1 MSRMAR
7 WESGREEIVGT
18 TTFVVTTT
26 NAAPAATDGAPVTA
40 TTSTTNANAAIP
52 NPPQPAEPASKMN
65 EPQPGASKTE
75 EEGDAP
81 QIKTKGGTTVGAASH
96 KKKFQPTWH
105 LNKEDLPMRRTMI
118 TQLVHLLQ
126 KRKPHAPPEWLKKIP
141 DMARRLEDSLYR
153 SASSKDMYTNMQ
165 TLKQRLH
172 GVAQTYQKQRVT
184 RPAKVGG
191 QSSQSAQ
198 QKIHNSSNQRASSMG
213 GKFLFVIL

>member
-1 MSRMAR
+1 MSDAVK
-7 WESGREEIVGT
+7 SDPNT
-18 TTFVVTTT
+18 TSA
-26 NAAPAATDGAPVTA
+26 NAAPAATDSAPAPVTA
-40 TTSTTNANAAIP
+40 TNPSATNANASNPIP
-52 NPPQPAEPASKMN
+52 PKPPLPAGTMN
-65 EPQPGASKTE
+65 KPPPGATKTA
-75 EEGDAP
+75 EGGAAP
-81 QIKTKGGTTVGAASH
+81 QIKTEGGIVG
-96 KKKFQPTWH
+96 KNKFKPTWH
-105 LNKEDLPMRRTMI
+105 LNKEDLPIRRNMI
-118 TQLVHLLQ
+118 TQIVHLLQ